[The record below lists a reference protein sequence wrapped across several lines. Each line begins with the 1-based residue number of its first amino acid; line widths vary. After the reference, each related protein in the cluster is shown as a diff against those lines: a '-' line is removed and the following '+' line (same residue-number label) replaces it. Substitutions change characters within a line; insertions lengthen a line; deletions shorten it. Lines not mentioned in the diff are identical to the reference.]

1 FKAAQHSWENAL
13 AQLQIVNPDL
23 KFSTEG
29 MGMLRKV
36 VDGQIVIP
44 DQYWQ
49 MELDDEEEDE
59 AEEGDNGDEGRGEGH
74 EEGHGESDG

>member
-1 FKAAQHSWENAL
+1 
-13 AQLQIVNPDL
+13 
-23 KFSTEG
+23 FSTEG

-44 DQYWQ
+44 DQYRQ
-49 MELDDEEEDE
+49 MEADDEEEE
-59 AEEGDNGDEGRGEGH
+59 FEEEGDPGDGQELGH

>member
-1 FKAAQHSWENAL
+1 
-13 AQLQIVNPDL
+13 
-23 KFSTEG
+23 

-44 DQYWQ
+44 DQYRQ
-49 MELDDEEEDE
+49 MEADDEEEEEQDE
-59 AEEGDNGDEGRGEGH
+59 EDNG

>member
-1 FKAAQHSWENAL
+1 KVA
-13 AQLQIVNPDL
+13 NPGL
-23 KFSTEG
+23 EFSTEG

-44 DQYWQ
+44 EQYRQ
-49 MELDDEEEDE
+49 MEVEDEEEDE
-59 AEEGDNGDEGRGEGH
+59 QEEEDNG